1 MLEKLK
7 RNQNSEQRLEESFHS
22 KKANQSVFGKT
33 FYKDDKDALVSHVH
47 QLQQKQ
53 MNSSNINKDLPEPP
67 SQQKIDL
74 RNLERDIDNKLEI

>member
-7 RNQNSEQRLEESFHS
+7 RNQNSEQLLEESFYS

-47 QLQQKQ
+47 
-53 MNSSNINKDLPEPP
+53 
-67 SQQKIDL
+67 
-74 RNLERDIDNKLEI
+74 

>member
-33 FYKDDKDALVSHVH
+33 FYKDDKDALVSHN
-47 QLQQKQ
+47 QAGTYQ
-53 MNSSNINKDLPEPP
+53 PYP
-67 SQQKIDL
+67 SA
-74 RNLERDIDNKLEI
+74 ERKYYIPGTILFPFWDIS

>member
-53 MNSSNINKDLPEPP
+53 MNSSNINKDLP
-67 SQQKIDL
+67 
-74 RNLERDIDNKLEI
+74 